1 MTSIFTFNGSAADS
15 RPAFSRTFRLLL
27 AVALSGFLATVETAP
42 SAVLADDVQATGSA
56 TTDDEPKEAE
66 EAEATL
72 DNPVSL
78 AIADKDR
85 DQPPPQDAPRMIQY
99 YTPRAKT
106 AQEPTPAAPTP
117 DALTSQTPPAEAKGS
132 GSAVGEML
140 LDEPQPL
147 PVTKVRCGVR
157 CTGDRCCDPLTW
169 HNQTPIPWEAF
180 AQGEYVGPART
191 QHVPEYRLR
200 VDDTLHVVYRLS
212 GKVAARPYRLNV
224 RDRVLVESL
233 TAPTTVDR
241 QVTIQPDGNITLR
254 MIGQIRAA
262 GLTLDELRDTLEA
275 RYQQVMQKPAI
286 TVTPVELNSNLME
299 LRNSVD
305 SRYGIGGQT
314 VQVRV
319 TPEGSIALPA
329 LGSVPT
335 QGLTLA
341 ELEREITE
349 RYQLVVDGLE
359 VTPILAARAPRYV
372 YVLGEVKIPGR
383 FVMEQPTTVMQA
395 IAMAGG
401 WNTGAHLHHVVVL
414 RRDECWRL
422 MATKLDLH
430 AALFGKR
437 PCPADEIW
445 LRDSDL
451 VLLPKSTLKATDDL
465 IELTFTRGLYSVIPI
480 TAQMNFSKLST
491 L

>member
-1 MTSIFTFNGSAADS
+1 MIRRDGRGRWAAV
-15 RPAFSRTFRLLL
+15 ATFRAILGVALFWGLL
-27 AVALSGFLATVETAP
+27 ASIPIGGSLAWAGESDDETVSTAPADADQAP
-42 SAVLADDVQATGSA
+42 SA
-56 TTDDEPKEAE
+56 PK
-66 EAEATL
+66 
-72 DNPVSL
+72 
-78 AIADKDR
+78 
-85 DQPPPQDAPRMIQY
+85 DAPRMIQY
-99 YTPRAKT
+99 YNPRSKLT
-106 AQEPTPAAPTP
+106 QEPTPAAPLP
-117 DALTSQTPPAEAKGS
+117 DVVKTEPAPPAAAEAPRS
-132 GSAVGEML
+132 PVGEML
-140 LDEPQPL
+140 LDEPM
-147 PVTKVRCGVR
+147 PVCKMRCGVQ

-169 HNQTPIPWEAF
+169 RKRVPIPWEAF

-191 QHVPEYRLR
+191 EHVPEYRLR
-200 VDDTLHVVYRLS
+200 VDDTLQVVYRLS

-224 RDRVLVESL
+224 RDRVLIESL
-233 TAPTTVDR
+233 TAPQTVDR

-254 MIGQIRAA
+254 MLGQVRAA
-262 GLTLDELRDTLEA
+262 GLTLEELRDTLEQ
-275 RYQQVMQKPAI
+275 RYQEVMQKPTI

-305 SRYGIGGQT
+305 SRYGVGGQT

-319 TPEGSIALPA
+319 TPEGTIALPA
-329 LGSVPT
+329 VGSVPT

-372 YVLGEVKIPGR
+372 YVLGEVKVPGR

-414 RRDECWRL
+414 RRDERWRL

-451 VLLPKSTLKATDDL
+451 VLLPKSPLLATDDL
-465 IELTFTRGLYSVIPI
+465 IQLTFTRGLYSVIPL
-480 TAQMNFSKLST
+480 TAQLNFAKLST